1 MELFLGRQPI
11 LGRRQQTV
19 GYELLFRSGMT
30 NAYDGTDEA
39 IATSTV
45 ISNTFLA
52 MGSPMV
58 LGAKLGFLNFP
69 RQTLLDDS
77 ALLLP
82 PGKVVVEILETVEA
96 DESVVAAC
104 RRLKQSGYQVAL
116 DDVSST
122 GQGAPLWPYADY
134 AKIDF
139 RAIHGSER
147 TRLGE
152 HFRRQGLQLLA
163 EKVETKADFDA
174 ALAGGFEF
182 FQGYFFARP
191 EIIRSKEVPSSKL
204 ACLRLLSELHRPELD
219 FRRVETL
226 IRGDVGLVK
235 KLLAFV
241 NSAAFPFR
249 RHFVSILDGLVA
261 IGEENIRRWAA
272 MAAIPAL
279 ARDKPGELVDSALI
293 RARFCE
299 LAAAPAGVAESAANC
314 FLVGLLSLLDAMI
327 GRPMEEL
334 IAGLALDPSVPA
346 AILAPPDRMRGAALL
361 LELARSFERSE
372 MEEVSRRAAAA
383 GIGIGPAS
391 DLYLEAVRW
400 TNALKLPRAET
411 AR

>member
-19 GYELLFRSGMT
+19 GYELLFRSGMK
-30 NAYDGTDEA
+30 NAYDGTNEDV
-39 IATSTV
+39 ATSTV

-52 MGSPMV
+52 MGAPKV
-58 LGAKLGFLNFP
+58 LGTKLGFLNFP

-82 PGKVVVEILETVEA
+82 PGRVVLEILETVEP
-96 DESVVAAC
+96 DEKVVMAC
-104 RRLKQSGYQVAL
+104 RKLKQSGYQVAL
-116 DDVSST
+116 DDVVST

-139 RAIHGSER
+139 GAIQGAER
-147 TRLGE
+147 TRLAQ

-163 EKVETKADFDA
+163 EKVETKADFET
-174 ALAGGFEF
+174 ALVDGYEL

-191 EIIRSKEVPSSKL
+191 EIIRSQEVPSSKL
-204 ACLRLLSELHRPELD
+204 ACLRLLGELHQPELD
-219 FRRVETL
+219 FRRLAEL
-226 IRGDVGLVK
+226 IRRDVGLVK
-235 KLLAFV
+235 KLLLFV

-249 RHFVSILDGLVA
+249 RRFDSIIHGLVA

-279 ARDKPGELVDSALI
+279 ARDRPGELVEAALI

-299 LAAAPAGVAESAANC
+299 LAASVAGVAESAANC

-327 GRPMEEL
+327 GRPMDEL
-334 IAGLALDPSVPA
+334 IAGLALDPCVPA
-346 AILAPPDRMRGAALL
+346 AILAPAGDRRGAAAL
-361 LELARSFERSE
+361 LELARSFERSD
-372 MEEVSRRAAAA
+372 MGDVSRNAAAA
-383 GIGIGPAS
+383 GIEISAAS
-391 DLYLEAVRW
+391 DLYLEAVGW
-400 TNALKLPRAET
+400 AFALKEPRA
-411 AR
+411 